1 MAPMVILLVLHCL
14 PRRHSLFV
22 FAMTKLM
29 IVGEAWGREEEEAGL
44 PFVGAS
50 GRLLNAVLAQVGI
63 RRDECYV
70 TNVFNLRPPGNNLD
84 HLCGTKAEALRNFP
98 PLKGGKWVRASYQSE
113 LDRLFK
119 EINDVKPNLILAL
132 GATAAWALLR
142 SPNIG
147 KTRGTTATGY
157 GGYKVLGTYH
167 PAAVLRD
174 FSLRPIFYA
183 DLNKVKA
190 EQDFPEIRRPRRE
203 IWIEPSLQDL
213 EDFYDRYIEPSPDLS
228 IDIET
233 AGDQITCVG
242 FAPTTDRALVVPF
255 FDYRKP
261 DMNYWPSADEEYG
274 AWYFVHRVCALN
286 KNIVGQNFLYDMHF
300 LWRRCGIPVPHA
312 TDDTMLL
319 HHALQPEMEKG
330 LGFLG
335 SIYCNEPS
343 WKLMRKETTIKKG
356 D

>member
-1 MAPMVILLVLHCL
+1 MNY
-14 PRRHSLFV
+14 
-22 FAMTKLM
+22 KLC
-29 IVGEAWGREEEEAGL
+29 IVGEAWGAEEEAAGL

-50 GRLLNAVLAQVGI
+50 GRFLNAVLAQVGI

-70 TNVFNLRPPGNNLD
+70 TNVFNLRPPGNNIE
-84 HLCGTKAEALRNFP
+84 HLCGPKSEALRNFP
-98 PLKGGKWVRASYQSE
+98 PLKGKWVRAQYQPE

-132 GATAAWALLR
+132 GATAAWAILR

-147 KTRGTTATGY
+147 KTRGTTAAGY
-157 GGYKVLGTYH
+157 GGYKVLSTYH

-183 DLNKVKA
+183 DLNKVKT
-190 EQDFPEIRRPRRE
+190 EQAFPEIRRPRRE
-203 IWIEPSLQDL
+203 IWVEPTLADL
-213 EDFYDRYIEPSPDLS
+213 GGFYEKYIVPSPDLS

-233 AGDQITCVG
+233 VGDQVTCIG
-242 FAPTTDRALVVPF
+242 FAPSTDRALVVPF

-261 DMNYWPSADEEYG
+261 DVNYWPDAAHEVA
-274 AWYFVHRVCALN
+274 AWQWVKRVCALD

-300 LWRRCGIPVPHA
+300 LWRRCGIPVLHA
-312 TDDTMLL
+312 RDDTMLL

-335 SIYCNEPS
+335 SIYCSEPS
-343 WKLMRKETTIKKG
+343 WKIMRKETTIKRG